1 MLKSHLKLALKVLRR
16 RPFFTAVSLVGVG
29 LTLLV
34 VTVTTAVFDHVFS
47 PLAPETRQERTL
59 LVFFLELRGDSWTS
73 RSWPGFGFLDKNA
86 RGLPGVERMSVAS
99 TAGSA
104 FSYVNGERVRSYLR
118 RTDAEFW
125 NVLRFDFLEGG
136 PFTAA
141 DYDAGNY
148 VAVINAATR
157 DRLFGGQPAAGKTVE
172 LDGERY
178 RVVGVVRD
186 VPFLRIVPFSD
197 VWVPLTA
204 QRSDTWRSELLGD
217 KMGILLARSEADI
230 PGIQAEFA
238 SRLRSLDL
246 SGTNFKTASARP
258 QSLLEAVKEML
269 RFDPTA
275 MGVLGALVLGFFALP
290 ALNLVNLNVSRALER
305 ASEIGVRRAFGA
317 SKRQLVGQFV
327 LENVVMTTIGGL
339 LAFVA
344 TEVALRALTASA
356 LVPYG
361 DFHVNLRVFAWALGF
376 AVLFGVVSG
385 AWPAWRLSR
394 LHPVAALRGGGSR

>member
-34 VTVTTAVFDHVFS
+34 VTVTVAVFDHVFS

-59 LVFFLELRGDSWTS
+59 LVFFLELRGDHWTS
-73 RSWPGFGFLDKNA
+73 RSWPGYRFLDKTA
-86 RGLPGVERMSVAS
+86 RGLPGVERMAIAS

-104 FSYVNGERVRSYLR
+104 FSYVDGRRVRSYLR

-125 NVLRFDFLEGG
+125 NVLSFDFLEGA

-141 DYDAGNY
+141 DYDSGSY

-157 DRLFGGQPAAGKTVE
+157 DRLFAGQPALGRTVE

-204 QRSDTWRSELLGD
+204 QRSDSWRGELLGD
-217 KMGILLARSEADI
+217 KMGILLARGTADI
-230 PGIQAEFA
+230 PAIQAEFA
-238 SRLRSLDL
+238 SRLSALDL
-246 SGTNFKTASARP
+246 STTNYKSASARP
-258 QSLLEAVKEML
+258 QSLYEAIKEML

-275 MGVLGALVLGFFALP
+275 MGVLGALVLGL
-290 ALNLVNLNVSRALER
+290 
-305 ASEIGVRRAFGA
+305 
-317 SKRQLVGQFV
+317 
-327 LENVVMTTIGGL
+327 
-339 LAFVA
+339 
-344 TEVALRALTASA
+344 
-356 LVPYG
+356 
-361 DFHVNLRVFAWALGF
+361 
-376 AVLFGVVSG
+376 
-385 AWPAWRLSR
+385 WRCRPST
-394 LHPVAALRGGGSR
+394 S